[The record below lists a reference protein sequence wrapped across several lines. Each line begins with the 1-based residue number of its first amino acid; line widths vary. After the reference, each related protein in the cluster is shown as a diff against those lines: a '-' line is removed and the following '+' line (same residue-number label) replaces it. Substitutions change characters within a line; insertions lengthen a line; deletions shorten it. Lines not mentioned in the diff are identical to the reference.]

1 LTSSFSIELEVFFS
15 FLFFLSSFS
24 IEPEVFF
31 SFLWFFSLEF
41 EDEEGEELL
50 LDDDFKRFLGVSGL
64 SFSRSTYTIFSTTLS
79 SFIVTLV
86 DWKFLMIVSFS

>member
-1 LTSSFSIELEVFFS
+1 LTSSLSIELEVFFS

-31 SFLWFFSLEF
+31 SFLCFFSFEF

-50 LDDDFKRFLGVSGL
+50 LDDDFKRF
-64 SFSRSTYTIFSTTLS
+64 
-79 SFIVTLV
+79 
-86 DWKFLMIVSFS
+86 